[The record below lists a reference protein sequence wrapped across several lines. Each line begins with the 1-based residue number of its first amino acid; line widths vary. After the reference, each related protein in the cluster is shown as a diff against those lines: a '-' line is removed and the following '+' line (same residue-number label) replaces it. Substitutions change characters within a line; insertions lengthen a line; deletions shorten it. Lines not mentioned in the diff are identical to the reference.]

1 MPNGWNGT
9 PQTPAE
15 LRAAAGKLITFPLAT
30 FLCAANANWHLDF
43 TWGYEIQ
50 HFVPGDPTTHAVPGQ
65 PHLQSM
71 VPDDWYPELRKPPG
85 TPLGECQHDGTTG
98 TFRREW
104 SGVSVFLDTVRE
116 ETAELRWK

>member
-1 MPNGWNGT
+1 MPNGWDGT

-50 HFVPGDPTTHAVPGQ
+50 HFVPGDPTTHTVPGQ

-104 SGVSVFLDTVRE
+104 SGVSVFLDVRE